1 MRFEGLQPEYL
12 TAALLRG
19 RVTMRSMQRLTS
31 PPPSGV
37 HESRLIALAVALGA
51 ADIGGPLSSAEAAA
65 IDAVAEIGPVGSET
79 IRRTTAELLAG
90 GDPLGEQL
98 SGIRSPIER
107 RAVGAFYTPPSIVE
121 PMIRWT
127 LEREPDRIVDAGCG
141 SGRFAVAAARLRPSL
156 PLIAIDTDPVAT
168 LLTRAALAVVGAQ
181 AASVVQADYTT
192 FEADVIAGR
201 TAYVGNPPY
210 VRHHELSREAKS
222 WATAAGER
230 LGHRV
235 SGLAGLHALFF
246 LATALQA
253 RSGDVGCFVTSAEW
267 LDVGYGSIV
276 RKVLLNG
283 LGAVNLDLI
292 EPTAVAFDEVM
303 TTAVITCFQ
312 AGVEPHEVRLRVAVD
327 PSELGRLGRGKLVSR
342 QTLQD
347 ANRWSPLLH
356 GRSRSQTPGLVPLSQ
371 VARVHRGVVTGA
383 NDFFVL
389 TRARAAELG
398 LDPWCQPAI
407 TRGTEVRRAGDVL
420 RDSPER
426 RVVLDVPPSVDRAA
440 HPALDRYL
448 RSGEGGPSAISRRY
462 ITGRRQ
468 PWWRLGLREPP
479 PIVASY
485 MTRRAPAFALNPDG
499 LVVINIAHGIYPI
512 RPMSPDRLDALVQHL
527 NGAAASYRGGGRTY
541 QGGLEKF
548 EPGEMEALLIPA
560 AFLDP

>member
-1 MRFEGLQPEYL
+1 
-12 TAALLRG
+12 
-19 RVTMRSMQRLTS
+19 MQRLTS

-37 HESRLIALAVALGA
+37 QQSRLIALAVALGA
-51 ADIGGPLSSAEAAA
+51 ADIGGPLSSAEAAV
-65 IDAVAEIGPVGSET
+65 IDAVAEIGPVATDT
-79 IRRTTAELLAG
+79 IRRTTAELFAG

-98 SGIRSPIER
+98 SGLRSPIER

-127 LEREPDRIVDAGCG
+127 LERDPDRIVDAGCG
-141 SGRFAVAAARLRPSL
+141 SGRFALAAARLKPSL

-210 VRHHELSREAKS
+210 VRHHELSRDAKV
-222 WATAAGER
+222 WAAAAGER

-253 RSGDVGCFVTSAEW
+253 KPGDVGCFVTSAEW

-283 LGAVNLDLI
+283 LGAVGLDLI
-292 EPTAVAFDEVM
+292 EPTAVAFDDAM
-303 TTAVITCFQ
+303 TTAVITCFE
-312 AGVEPHEVRLRVAVD
+312 AGVEPQEVPLRVAGD
-327 PSELGRLGRGKLVSR
+327 PFELGRLGQGQLVSR
-342 QTLQD
+342 QALQD
-347 ANRWSPLLH
+347 ANRWSPLVH
-356 GRSRSQTPGLVPLSQ
+356 GRNHIQTAGLVPLGQ

-398 LDPWCQPAI
+398 LEPWCRPAI
-407 TRGTEVRRAGDVL
+407 TRGAEVRSAGSVL
-420 RDSPER
+420 RETSER
-426 RVVLDVPPSVDRAA
+426 RVVLDVPHGVDRAA

-448 RSGEGGPSAISRRY
+448 RSGERGPSAISARY
-462 ITGRRQ
+462 ITSRRR
-468 PWWRLGLREPP
+468 PWWRMGLGASP

-485 MTRRAPAFALNPDG
+485 MTRGTPAFAINPDG
-499 LVVINIAHGIYPI
+499 LVVINIAHGIYPS
-512 RPMSPDRLDALVQHL
+512 RPMSPDRLAALVDYL

-560 AFLDP
+560 AFLEA

>member
-1 MRFEGLQPEYL
+1 
-12 TAALLRG
+12 
-19 RVTMRSMQRLTS
+19 MQRLTS

-51 ADIGGPLSSAEAAA
+51 ADIGGPLSSAEAAV
-65 IDAVAEIGPVGSET
+65 IDAVAEIGPVGSDT

-127 LEREPDRIVDAGCG
+127 LDWRPDRVVDAGCG
-141 SGRFAVAAARLRPSL
+141 SGRFAVAAARMKPSL

-192 FEADVIAGR
+192 FEAEVIAGR

-222 WATAAGER
+222 WATAAGKR
-230 LGHRV
+230 LGHPV

-253 RSGDVGCFVTSAEW
+253 KPGDVGCFVTSAEW

-276 RKVLLNG
+276 RKILLNG
-283 LGAVNLDLI
+283 LGAVALDLI
-292 EPTAVAFDEVM
+292 EPTAVAFDDAM
-303 TTAVITCFQ
+303 TTAVITCFE
-312 AGVEPHEVRLRVAVD
+312 AGVEPHEVPLRVTGD
-327 PSELGRLGRGKLVSR
+327 PFELGQLGQGQLVSR
-342 QTLQD
+342 QALQD
-347 ANRWSPLLH
+347 ANRWSPLVH
-356 GRSRSQTPGLVPLSQ
+356 GRNHIQTAGLVPLGQ
-371 VARVHRGVVTGA
+371 VARVHRGVVTGS

-389 TRARAAELG
+389 TRERAAELG
-398 LDPWCQPAI
+398 LERWCRPAI
-407 TRGTEVRRAGDVL
+407 THGTEVRSAGGVL

-426 RVVLDVPPSVDRAA
+426 RVVLDVPHGVDRAA

-448 RSGEGGPSAISRRY
+448 GTGEHGPAAISARY
-462 ITGRRQ
+462 ITSRRR
-468 PWWRLGLREPP
+468 PWWRIGLRASP

-485 MTRRAPAFALNPDG
+485 MTRKTPAFAINPDR
-499 LVVINIAHGIYPI
+499 LAVVNIAHGIYPI
-512 RPMSPDRLDALVQHL
+512 RSMSPDRQAALVDYL

-560 AFLDP
+560 EFLDL